1 MNKFLTV
8 AFATILLTSTAMAED
23 RKVTVPMPKSIT
35 VTCSDTV
42 RPGTVVMS
50 NPPKFSCQDYV
61 LAKAIIG
68 TGITVGPDATYDR
81 IARALRRVKRQNR
94 VLSASEIR
102 QNERNTQL
110 VNRSKREIERS
121 QEPRVYMDNSWRD
134 IGDTSLDDFDK
145 RFPGINRNAKFFV
158 SDTSSCRGWVN
169 IQKILN
175 GESKEVKVRVQ

>member
-134 IGDTSLDDFDK
+134 ISHNGVTNQK
-145 RFPGINRNAKFFV
+145 YGIIKNQIGKTFHKFTNLFN
-158 SDTSSCRGWVN
+158 D
-169 IQKILN
+169 ILLTP
-175 GESKEVKVRVQ
+175 SP